1 MVGHSVED
9 AGLSD
14 RAVAGRVWHLGSSTD
29 VADVRRSREGGR
41 D

>member
-14 RAVAGRVWHLGSSTD
+14 RAAAGRVWHLGSSTD
-29 VADVRRSREGGR
+29 VADVRSREGGR